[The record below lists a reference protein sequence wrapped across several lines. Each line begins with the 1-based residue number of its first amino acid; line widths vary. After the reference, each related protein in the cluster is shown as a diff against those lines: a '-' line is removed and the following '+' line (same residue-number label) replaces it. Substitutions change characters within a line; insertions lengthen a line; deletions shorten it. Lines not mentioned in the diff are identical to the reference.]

1 MARTIDEI
9 KKSLTDAWMRDET
22 LAAAYGF
29 TVGGEWPF
37 SKVSVENAICY
48 IVAAAIWAHEKLFDT
63 HLAEVESVV
72 SRMKPHSLRWYVN
85 KAKLFR
91 MGCQLA
97 DDSDEYAD
105 GMTDEEIEACRV
117 VKFAAASEANGIIY
131 IKVATELGG
140 VKSPLTREQ
149 RFGLEEYIAEVKD
162 AGVRVDIIN
171 EPACRL
177 RLRLDIHYNPMV
189 LDGSGTNLRDGT
201 NPVEEAIKAYIG
213 NLPFNGEYRNS
224 ALVDALQTVEG
235 VAIPELASAEESYD
249 GNEWTPVDA
258 KAQPYSGY
266 YEYDSENSEINY
278 IPYVHSEN

>member
-105 GMTDEEIEACRV
+105 GMTDDEIEASQV
-117 VKFAAASEANGIIY
+117 VKFAAANESSGTVY
-131 IKVATELGG
+131 IKVATESNGT
-140 VKSPLTREQ
+140 KSPLTAEQ
-149 RFGLEEYIAEVKD
+149 VEGLKEYIAEVKD
-162 AGVRVDIIN
+162 AGVRVEVIN
-171 EPACRL
+171 QPACRL
-177 RLRLDIHYNPMV
+177 RLQLDIHYNPMV
-189 LDGSGTNLRDGT
+189 LDGSGNNISTGV
-201 NPVEEAIKAYIG
+201 NPVEAAIEAYIG

-224 ALVDALQTVEG
+224 ALVDALQAVDG
-235 VAIPELASAEESYD
+235 VVIPELTAATESYD
-249 GNEWTPVDA
+249 GVTWTAINA

-266 YEYDSENSEINY
+266 YRYDATGSTINY
-278 IPYVHSEN
+278 IPYVSANN